1 MRSHGTARAISDTA
15 YAGTGADSLAGD
27 RLGAFNL
34 TMKGHAD
41 CQQFMLQFG
50 VPMLVLG
57 GGGYKIN
64 NVARCWAYETG
75 RILGAPAWPPTA
87 CLLSLPFQAPAW
99 PRCVLVHLPAAFPHA
114 CLFRSSLAK
123 LKRVLFYQ
131 LSGRST
137 YLSAIVL
144 RLGLVTAASAART
157 AIPWA
162 HL

>member
-1 MRSHGTARAISDTA
+1 MGA
-15 YAGTGADSLAGD
+15 GADSLAGD

-75 RILGAPAWPPTA
+75 RILGAPACSSSA
-87 CLLSLPFQAPAW
+87 CRRSPSPCASCPLLEAVCCPV
-99 PRCVLVHLPAAFPHA
+99 RCCFHRRCHA
-114 CLFRSSLAK
+114 H
-123 LKRVLFYQ
+123 
-131 LSGRST
+131 
-137 YLSAIVL
+137 
-144 RLGLVTAASAART
+144 GLVRQTSAMAPVKPVPSCKMPQP
-157 AIPWA
+157 I
-162 HL
+162 

>member
-1 MRSHGTARAISDTA
+1 MLEVKAETGA
-15 YAGTGADSLAGD
+15 GADSLAGD

-75 RILGAPAWPPTA
+75 RILGAPA
-87 CLLSLPFQAPAW
+87 
-99 PRCVLVHLPAAFPHA
+99 
-114 CLFRSSLAK
+114 
-123 LKRVLFYQ
+123 
-131 LSGRST
+131 
-137 YLSAIVL
+137 
-144 RLGLVTAASAART
+144 
-157 AIPWA
+157 
-162 HL
+162 